1 MLQLQVAWN
10 YNDTMTEKDLKD
22 RNKSM
27 QNLVQQKKKKKKLK
41 EKRRNL
47 MGK

>member
-27 QNLVQQKKKKKKLK
+27 QNLVQKKKKEIKREE
-41 EKRRNL
+41 EKFN
-47 MGK
+47 G

>member
-27 QNLVQQKKKKKKLK
+27 QNLVQQKKKKEIKREEEKL
-41 EKRRNL
+41 N
-47 MGK
+47 G

>member
-27 QNLVQQKKKKKKLK
+27 QNLVQKKKEIKREE
-41 EKRRNL
+41 EKFN
-47 MGK
+47 G

>member
-27 QNLVQQKKKKKKLK
+27 QNLVQKKREIKREEEKL
-41 EKRRNL
+41 N
-47 MGK
+47 G

>member
-27 QNLVQQKKKKKKLK
+27 QNLVQKKKR
-41 EKRRNL
+41 EIKREEAKFN
-47 MGK
+47 G

>member
-27 QNLVQQKKKKKKLK
+27 QNLVQQKKEIKREEEKL
-41 EKRRNL
+41 N
-47 MGK
+47 G

>member
-27 QNLVQQKKKKKKLK
+27 QNLVQKKKEIKREEEKL
-41 EKRRNL
+41 N
-47 MGK
+47 G